1 MLLYRIYLSREVG
14 RSGREQ
20 LLNVMSAAAGIGTR
34 SMIKSEISKKRIIFL
49 TLLIFS
55 FTCMLYYGSL
65 KEGYHVDEVYSY
77 GLANSEYLPFMHFGA
92 HDYNVKDWMMEY
104 GAGESFG
111 DLFKNL
117 WKDFQILKECDF
129 QWRDSVIYRDY
140 LTAQA
145 NSADTRTS
153 TWLSGQA
160 YRDYVAVSESN
171 TFNYASVY
179 YNQRGDVHPPLYYL
193 ILHTICSFFPGVFSP
208 WFALSLNILFLLL
221 MMVVM
226 YRMIKV
232 HLGGETTALVTV
244 AVIGL
249 CCGTM
254 TTAMYLRMYALMTLM
269 TSACCLVHLKAIA
282 DGFQW
287 KGKNGVLLV
296 LTVIGGYMTHYYFV
310 LYAIGIAAVSVV
322 VMAVRKKWRS
332 LLRYILL
339 LTCAAAIGLC
349 IWPFSVKH
357 VFFGYRGYAAIGTL
371 STGDF
376 YLIRLRLMLQQIA
389 AQVLGGQGYVLWLV
403 AAVVIG
409 VCLWK
414 RGRNLPIIK
423 GAVVFFPILFYV
435 VVVSQIVP
443 FFAER
448 YVMCAFPFACLFM
461 TTGIAFCLKSLM
473 GSLEGRW
480 FNRGMAA
487 AGIMIL
493 LLNNAYLHTP
503 AYLYRGGQ
511 ETVVLPADT
520 DCIYVLPDGDWN
532 ESAIDSTILA
542 QCRNVAV
549 AYHSSLPGLAE
560 GYQYPPG
567 GTVMVAIQ
575 KEMDVEEVLLEV
587 KTLFHI
593 EELTEIERQQGDVAV
608 RILLS
613 RGEISME

>member
-1 MLLYRIYLSREVG
+1 MKI
-14 RSGREQ
+14 
-20 LLNVMSAAAGIGTR
+20 
-34 SMIKSEISKKRIIFL
+34 SEISKKKVIFL

-55 FTCMLYYGSL
+55 FFSMLYYGSR

-111 DLFKNL
+111 DLVKNL
-117 WKDFQILKECDF
+117 WKDFQIFKECDF
-129 QWRDSVIYRDY
+129 QWRDSVIYQDY

-160 YRDYVAVSESN
+160 YLDYIAVSESN
-171 TFNYASVY
+171 TFNFVSVY

-193 ILHTICSFFPGVFSP
+193 LLHTVCSFFPGVFSP

-221 MMVVM
+221 MLAVM
-226 YRMIKV
+226 YRMIKAY
-232 HLGGETTALVTV
+232 LGGETTALVTV
-244 AVIGL
+244 AVTSL

-254 TTAMYLRMYALMTLM
+254 TTAVYLRMYALMTLM
-269 TSACCLVHLKAIA
+269 VVVCCAVHLRAIA

-310 LYAIGIAAVSVV
+310 LYAIGIAVVSAV
-322 VMAVRKKWRS
+322 VMTVQKKWRP
-332 LLRYILL
+332 LLRYVLL
-339 LTCAAAIGLC
+339 LVCAAVIGLC
-349 IWPFSVKH
+349 IWPFSVRH
-357 VFFGYRGYAAIGTL
+357 VFFGYRGNAAMGIL
-371 STGDF
+371 RTGDF
-376 YLIRLRLMLQQIA
+376 YLIRLRLMLQQIS

-403 AAVVIG
+403 IAAAAGI
-409 VCLWK
+409 CFWK
-414 RGRNLPIIK
+414 KGRNLPIVK
-423 GAVVFFPILFYV
+423 GAVVFLPVLFYV

-448 YVMCAFPFACLFM
+448 YMMCVFPFVCLFM
-461 TTGIAFCLKSLM
+461 TAGIAFCLKSLTDR
-473 GSLEGRW
+473 LEGRW
-480 FNRGMAA
+480 FNSGMAA
-487 AGIMIL
+487 AGIVIL

-503 AYLYRGGQ
+503 GYLYRGGQ
-511 ETVVLPADT
+511 ETVVVPADT
-520 DCIYVLPDGDWN
+520 DCIYVLPDDDWN
-532 ESAIDSTILA
+532 ESAVDSTILA

-549 AYHSSLPGLAE
+549 AYRSSLPGLA
-560 GYQYPPG
+560 GDYQYLPG
-567 GTVMVAIQ
+567 VTVMVAIQ
-575 KEMDVEEVLLEV
+575 KDMDVEEILREV
-587 KTLFHI
+587 RTLFHI
-593 EELTEIERQQGDVAV
+593 EELVETGRQQGDTAV

-613 RGEISME
+613 QGEISVE